1 MDGIIDGGATR
12 AEPIAIVG
20 IGCRFPGGATDPD
33 GYWRFL
39 NNAGCGIVEVPEDR
53 WSLDAYYDPNQGA
66 ITRSRIRHGGFLS
79 DVFGF
84 DANFFDISPRE
95 VLSMDPQQ
103 RMLLTTVYE
112 AVRDAGL
119 RMRDVQAEKTGIFV
133 GISISDFGYLSR
145 AQTSNSDIYAGT
157 GTALCVAANRVSH
170 RFDLSGP
177 SFAVDT
183 ACSSSLVAVNE
194 ACMSLAQGSCSYA
207 VAGGVN
213 ALIDPSAFVV
223 FDKAGMLSLTGTI
236 STFDSAANGYVRGE
250 GCGMVVLRRL
260 KDAIAD
266 GDRIYAVIRAT
277 SVNQDGRTPTLTAP
291 SGERQ
296 MAMLETLTQR
306 AGVTPHDVDYVE
318 AHGTGT
324 PVGDP
329 IEATA
334 IGRTF
339 GQGRRNGDKV
349 LVGSVKPNIGHLE
362 SAAGVSGLI
371 KVALAVH
378 HGAVPPN
385 RNFRDPNPNIAFE
398 ALQIKVP
405 TEATAIGKDGVARAV
420 VNSFGFGGTNASAL
434 VESAPM
440 ERARKP
446 RRAARPAAAA
456 ELPEAPLPFV
466 LSAAAETSLRDSAGR
481 LAAAMA
487 PGRELDGAPLQE
499 VAANLAERD
508 DAFRHRTTIFADS
521 PEALAGRLME
531 LAEDRVPETPPR
543 TLPKVVTGE
552 IKYTGPIAFTF
563 SGQGVQWEGMG
574 RGLLAMAPAF
584 REKVEA
590 FDAIYHE
597 LSGVSP
603 IHELMTA
610 GIERLGRPEITQPTI
625 FSMQIGLA
633 ALWERAGV
641 KPDMI
646 IGHSFGEVAA
656 AHVSGALSL
665 EETARLV
672 HARVQMSLGITE
684 PCAMTAVTLGPAEME
699 TYIHPGDRV
708 DIAARNTTTNCTIS
722 GYIEDIER
730 VEARLA
736 AERPEVSVKRLAMGI
751 AWHSRVLEPHEQV
764 FRDALGELDWKAPHT
779 PFVSTVSARPET
791 CLDQDYW
798 WKNLRGAVYYRRG
811 IETCLDMGAR
821 TFLEIGPHRTLS
833 GLTRA
838 IGGDRREPVLDAAS
852 LVQGTPEL
860 HAIGV
865 AAAQLSAAGH
875 DVDFTAF
882 TGRPSE
888 MLDLPSYPWDLQRL
902 YEPSEE
908 VQAMLNKPAD
918 HPLLGK
924 RHQGAA
930 PLWRNE
936 ISLKSHPWIEDHA
949 VGEDVVFPGAGY
961 IDMMIGAGQHYFG
974 EGPIEIGDLEIA
986 EALFIGYEDAILLE
1000 TTIEPKTGVI
1010 SIHSH
1015 LRDSPAGWILRAR
1028 GRLSQPDVAQPEP
1041 VDIGEDAETVCE
1053 PLDARL
1059 FYALT
1064 ARQGL
1069 QYGHFFQGIRH
1080 VQIHSDRVLADVEM
1094 HEDQLPTHFES
1105 HAAHPAVGDACLQCT
1120 APLVAIANQLPLD
1133 VSQADESAF
1142 YPLYLPVGA
1151 QRVRYFGKLPAKL
1164 RVQGRL
1170 SRLSTKHRY
1179 GVDFTMMD
1187 EDGRPL
1193 LQIDHFEAQPITQEA
1208 GAGNTASGPRF
1219 YLERAQQGG
1228 FDDVVADPPRPTGKI
1243 HVLPDAGG
1251 IAAALA
1257 EQLRAGGAD
1266 VSVLPVPESPA
1277 ALAESLETLA
1287 LVEGEPA
1294 TLISAFALD
1303 TPELPDDTSGEA
1315 LQAAV
1320 ERNVLLNVALG
1331 QKIDAL
1337 SATAA
1342 PLRMWTLTA
1351 GSRELGDGATLS
1363 TRGLA
1368 QAPIG
1373 ALLRT
1378 IGSEN
1383 RALAAAQID
1392 LRAEDDATLDS
1403 VARLILIGSPE
1414 SELAVE
1420 GDTFYAFRLEAPE
1433 QRSIPMR
1440 RVSVSPTGGDT
1451 TFLATME
1458 NPGLIQDIVLEQT
1471 PAPQAG
1477 PGEAVVAIGA
1487 VGLNF
1492 RDIMAATGL
1501 LPREA
1506 ESEPAWRNLGLE
1518 FGGTVIAVGEGVDGV
1533 APGDRVMGMGRRCLQ
1548 G

>member
-1 MDGIIDGGATR
+1 
-12 AEPIAIVG
+12 
-20 IGCRFPGGATDPD
+20 
-33 GYWRFL
+33 
-39 NNAGCGIVEVPEDR
+39 
-53 WSLDAYYDPNQGA
+53 
-66 ITRSRIRHGGFLS
+66 
-79 DVFGF
+79 
-84 DANFFDISPRE
+84 
-95 VLSMDPQQ
+95 
-103 RMLLTTVYE
+103 
-112 AVRDAGL
+112 
-119 RMRDVQAEKTGIFV
+119 
-133 GISISDFGYLSR
+133 
-145 AQTSNSDIYAGT
+145 
-157 GTALCVAANRVSH
+157 
-170 RFDLSGP
+170 
-177 SFAVDT
+177 
-183 ACSSSLVAVNE
+183 
-194 ACMSLAQGSCSYA
+194 
-207 VAGGVN
+207 
-213 ALIDPSAFVV
+213 
-223 FDKAGMLSLTGTI
+223 
-236 STFDSAANGYVRGE
+236 
-250 GCGMVVLRRL
+250 
-260 KDAIAD
+260 
-266 GDRIYAVIRAT
+266 
-277 SVNQDGRTPTLTAP
+277 
-291 SGERQ
+291 
-296 MAMLETLTQR
+296 
-306 AGVTPHDVDYVE
+306 
-318 AHGTGT
+318 
-324 PVGDP
+324 
-329 IEATA
+329 
-334 IGRTF
+334 
-339 GQGRRNGDKV
+339 
-349 LVGSVKPNIGHLE
+349 
-362 SAAGVSGLI
+362 
-371 KVALAVH
+371 
-378 HGAVPPN
+378 
-385 RNFRDPNPNIAFE
+385 
-398 ALQIKVP
+398 
-405 TEATAIGKDGVARAV
+405 
-420 VNSFGFGGTNASAL
+420 
-434 VESAPM
+434 
-440 ERARKP
+440 
-446 RRAARPAAAA
+446 
-456 ELPEAPLPFV
+456 
-466 LSAAAETSLRDSAGR
+466 
-481 LAAAMA
+481 
-487 PGRELDGAPLQE
+487 
-499 VAANLAERD
+499 
-508 DAFRHRTTIFADS
+508 
-521 PEALAGRLME
+521 
-531 LAEDRVPETPPR
+531 
-543 TLPKVVTGE
+543 
-552 IKYTGPIAFTF
+552 
-563 SGQGVQWEGMG
+563 
-574 RGLLAMAPAF
+574 
-584 REKVEA
+584 
-590 FDAIYHE
+590 
-597 LSGVSP
+597 
-603 IHELMTA
+603 
-610 GIERLGRPEITQPTI
+610 
-625 FSMQIGLA
+625 
-633 ALWERAGV
+633 
-641 KPDMI
+641 
-646 IGHSFGEVAA
+646 
-656 AHVSGALSL
+656 
-665 EETARLV
+665 
-672 HARVQMSLGITE
+672 
-684 PCAMTAVTLGPAEME
+684 
-699 TYIHPGDRV
+699 
-708 DIAARNTTTNCTIS
+708 
-722 GYIEDIER
+722 
-730 VEARLA
+730 
-736 AERPEVSVKRLAMGI
+736 
-751 AWHSRVLEPHEQV
+751 
-764 FRDALGELDWKAPHT
+764 
-779 PFVSTVSARPET
+779 
-791 CLDQDYW
+791 
-798 WKNLRGAVYYRRG
+798 
-811 IETCLDMGAR
+811 
-821 TFLEIGPHRTLS
+821 
-833 GLTRA
+833 
-838 IGGDRREPVLDAAS
+838 
-852 LVQGTPEL
+852 
-860 HAIGV
+860 
-865 AAAQLSAAGH
+865 H

-1257 EQLRAGGAD
+1257 ERLRAGGAD

-1548 G
+1548 GQIVHPAMGLTKLPDNMSLVDAATVPSAFSTAHYALNHVARLQPGEKVLIHSATGGVGIAAIQLARRAGAEVFATCSASKRHHLEAMGIEHIFNSRSLDFADEIMERTGGAGVDVVLNSLPGDYITKGIDCLAPFGRFLEIGKRDVYANAAVGMKALRRNVSLSVIDLAAMGVERPDLLQRLSNEVVAMFAEGELTALP